1 MNYKFSYHLFF
12 NSQIPLTSCL
22 KYLAI
27 LFICSFLNVN
37 FIAAQQ
43 SKGKKIDSNGSVAIQ
58 KNNKD
63 STIRIS
69 IPLFSDSSTTSNH
82 YSTLNNDS
90 IIKANFS
97 YLPRKK
103 SAIKSIVKYV
113 AKDSI
118 VFIDSVRTFDLY
130 SEAKVLYEDLNNSS
144 ERITIDLN
152 RNTISSLGKMDSL
165 GTIIGAP
172 DFKQGENSYKA
183 VKITYNFVT
192 KKGYLKE
199 FKTKEG
205 DGYVKGTNVKRDPEN
220 NFYIDGAYYTTC
232 DAEHPHFYIGS
243 KKIKVVP
250 GKKLITGPANFVI
263 EGIQTPLFLPFG
275 IFPLKQGQQ
284 SGVIIPQYGI
294 DAQRGPNIRQGGYYL
309 GLGEKMDL
317 TLLGDIYTNL
327 SWTLN
332 VKSNYSNRYRYN
344 GAVNILFGNNKFGN
358 PDDASYYEQGT
369 YSIGWNHAMDG
380 RARPFTTFSASVNF
394 VSSNYYAQNA
404 LRSATQFNST
414 SQSSISFSRGFKNGK
429 YNLSSSANVTQNL
442 QTRTLSATLPSVN
455 FTVAA
460 FNPFKPKSKPQSEYW
475 YEKIN
480 MSYSAAFSNSFTA
493 IDSVLFKQRNDV
505 NWGKYIDTT
514 FKYGITHAIP
524 INTSF
529 KLFKFY
535 VLSVSANY
543 NETWAPTTVR
553 KEFINNTVQTKT
565 VSEFGRWFSF
575 NTGASLST
583 KWYGMLTFKKG
594 KVAAIRHVADPNLG
608 FSYTPDFS
616 DKMWGY
622 YRDVQA
628 DSTGK
633 MMKYSIFEQSYGGSP
648 GQGKQGNITF
658 GLNNNLEMKIRT
670 GKDTAMKETKIKLL
684 ESLSFGGAYN
694 IFADSLNLSNI
705 SISGRTTLFKTL
717 AINAYATLDPY
728 QNIIV
733 TQNNYSRIQRVNQY
747 YFNNDGTFG
756 KITNANLNFG
766 YGFSQATFEGKKKK
780 KEDRKKESE
789 KWGYMAYDLP
799 WSLNLNYAIS
809 YQANDYKDLTKSA
822 YIQTLGFSGNV
833 TLTKSWSLGYS
844 SGYDFV
850 NKKIAS
856 LFLDLKRD
864 LHCWVF
870 TFSWSPIAPGGF
882 SFFNFQINPKSD
894 VMKELKLPKRK
905 DYFDNRNY

>member
-1 MNYKFSYHLFF
+1 MFLY
-12 NSQIPLTSCL
+12 SQNTLSRWIKCI
-22 KYLAI
+22 AI

-37 FIAAQQ
+37 FIVAQQ
-43 SKGKKIDSNGSVAIQ
+43 SKGKKIDSNGSVAIE
-58 KNNKD
+58 KNIND
-63 STIRIS
+63 TIIRIS
-69 IPLFSDSSTTSNH
+69 VPLFSDSTSTNSKNN
-82 YSTLNNDS
+82 SLNNDS
-90 IIKANFS
+90 LTKANIS
-97 YLPRKK
+97 YLPRNK
-103 SAIKSIVKYV
+103 SAIKSIVKYM

-152 RNTISSLGKMDSL
+152 RNTIASLGKMDSL
-165 GTIIGAP
+165 GAIIGAP

-275 IFPLKQGQQ
+275 IFPLKPGQQ
-284 SGVIIPQYGI
+284 SGIIIPQYGI
-294 DAQRGPNIRQGGYYL
+294 DAQRGPNIRQVGYYV

-317 TLLGDIYTNL
+317 TFLGDIFTNL

-332 VKSNYSNRYRYN
+332 VKSNYSNKYRYN

-394 VSSNYYAQNA
+394 VSSNYFAQNA

-414 SQSSISFSRGFKNGK
+414 SQSSISFSKGFKNGK
-429 YNLSSSANVTQNL
+429 YNLSSTANVTQNL
-442 QTRTLSATLPSVN
+442 QTRTLSAILPSLN

-460 FNPFKPKSKPQSEYW
+460 FNPFRPRNKPQSEYW

-480 MSYSAAFSNSFTA
+480 MSYNAAFMNSFTA
-493 IDSVLFKQRNDV
+493 VDTVLFKQRNEV
-505 NWGKYIDTT
+505 SWGKYVDTT
-514 FKYGITHAIP
+514 FKYGITHSIP

-529 KLFKFY
+529 KLFKYY
-535 VLSVSANY
+535 VLSVNANY

-553 KEFINNTVQTKT
+553 KELVNNEIQTKI

-575 NTGASLST
+575 NTGTSLST
-583 KWYGMLTFKKG
+583 KWYGMLAFKKG
-594 KVAAIRHVADPNLG
+594 KIAAIRHVADPNLG
-608 FSYTPDFS
+608 FSFTPDFS
-616 DKMWGY
+616 DNMWGF
-622 YRDVQA
+622 YRNVKA
-628 DSTGK
+628 DSSGK
-633 MMKYSIFEQSYGGSP
+633 ILKYSIFESSYGGTP
-648 GQGKQGNITF
+648 GQGRVGNITF
-658 GLNNNLEMKIRT
+658 GLNNNLEIKLRT
-670 GKDTAMKETKIKLL
+670 GKDTAMKETKIKIL

-705 SISGRTTLFKTL
+705 LINARTTLFKTL

-733 TQNNYSRIQRVNQY
+733 TQNNIRRIQRVNQY
-747 YFNNDGTFG
+747 YFDNDGTFG
-756 KITNANLNFG
+756 KITNANLIFG
-766 YGFSQATFEGKKKK
+766 YGFTQATFEGTKKK
-780 KEDRKKESE
+780 KEDRKKESD
-789 KWGYMAYDLP
+789 KWGYMSYDLP

-809 YQANDYKDLTKSA
+809 YQANSFRDLTKTD
-822 YIQTLGFSGNV
+822 YIQTLGFTGNV
-833 TLTKSWSLGYS
+833 TLTKGWSIGYS

-850 NKKIAS
+850 NNKIAS

-882 SFFNFQINPKSD
+882 SFFSFQINPKSG
-894 VMKELKLPKRK
+894 VLQELKYPKRK
-905 DYFDNRNY
+905 DYLDNRNF

>member
-1 MNYKFSYHLFF
+1 MNNQLSYHLFF
-12 NSQIPLTSCL
+12 YSLPISKRYLNCFAIVFISC
-22 KYLAI
+22 
-27 LFICSFLNVN
+27 FLNVN
-37 FIAAQQ
+37 FIVAQQ
-43 SKGKKIDSNGSVAIQ
+43 SKDKKIDSSSTVAI
-58 KNNKD
+58 KKSKSD
-63 STIRIS
+63 STIRLSNEI
-69 IPLFSDSSTTSNH
+69 FSDTSSIDNKNSN
-82 YSTLNNDS
+82 LNNDS
-90 IIKANFS
+90 LIKANPN
-97 YLPRKK
+97 YLPRNK
-103 SAIKSIVKYV
+103 SAIKSIVKYT

-130 SEAKVLYEDLNNSS
+130 SQAKVLYEDLNNSS

-165 GTIIGAP
+165 GAIIGAP

-205 DGYVKGTNVKRDPEN
+205 EGFVKGMNVKRDPEN

-243 KKIKVVP
+243 RKIKVVP

-275 IFPLKQGQQ
+275 IFPLKRGQQ
-284 SGVIIPQYGI
+284 SGIIIPQYGI

-332 VKSNYSNRYRYN
+332 VKSNYSNRYKYN
-344 GAVNILFGNNKFGN
+344 GAVNILFGKNKFGN

-369 YSIGWNHAMDG
+369 YSIGWNHSMDG

-404 LRSATQFNST
+404 LRSATQFNSN

-429 YNLSSSANVTQNL
+429 YNLSSSANVSQNL

-460 FNPFKPKSKPQSEYW
+460 FNPFKPRNKPQSEYW

-493 IDSVLFKQRNDV
+493 VDTVLFKQRNEV

-514 FKYGITHAIP
+514 FRYGISHAIP
-524 INTSF
+524 VNTSF

-535 VLSVSANY
+535 ILSVNANY
-543 NETWAPTTVR
+543 NETWAPTTLR
-553 KEFINNTVQTKT
+553 KEFVNNAVQTKL

-575 NTGASLST
+575 NTSASLST

-594 KVAAIRHVADPNLG
+594 KLAAIRHVADPNLG
-608 FSYTPDFS
+608 FSFTPDFS

-648 GQGKQGNITF
+648 GQGRQGNITF
-658 GLNNNLEMKIRT
+658 GLQNNLELKLRT

-684 ESLSFGGAYN
+684 ESLYFGGAYN

-705 SISGRTTLFKTL
+705 SMSARTTLFKTL

-733 TQNNYSRIQRVNQY
+733 TKNNFSRIQRVNQY

-756 KITNANLNFG
+756 KITNANFNIG
-766 YGFSQATFEGKKKK
+766 YGFSQATFEGKKKRK
-780 KEDRKKESE
+780 DIRKKESE

-799 WSLNLNYAIS
+799 WSLNLS
-809 YQANDYKDLTKSA
+809 YNFRYEANSYRDVNKTD
-822 YIQTLGFSGNV
+822 YIQTLEFGGNV
-833 TLTKSWSLGYS
+833 TLTKGWSLGYT

-850 NKKIAS
+850 NKKIAR
-856 LFLDLKRD
+856 LFIDLKRD

-870 TFSWSPIAPGGF
+870 TFSWSPIAPDGF
-882 SFFNFQINPKSD
+882 SFFNFQINPKSG
-894 VMKELKLPKRK
+894 VLQELKYPKNKYYR
-905 DYFDNRNY
+905 DIRNY

>member
-1 MNYKFSYHLFF
+1 MFF
-12 NSQIPLTSCL
+12 NSQPIICRYL
-22 KYLAI
+22 KSIAI
-27 LFICSFLNVN
+27 FFICCLLNVK
-37 FIAAQQ
+37 IIIAQQ
-43 SKGKKIDSNGSVAIQ
+43 SKDKKIDSNGISVIKKLTTDTTIRLSNYLFTDTSSINN
-58 KNNKD
+58 KNNNLNKD
-63 STIRIS
+63 S
-69 IPLFSDSSTTSNH
+69 
-82 YSTLNNDS
+82 LNKVNL
-90 IIKANFS
+90 N
-97 YLPRKK
+97 YLPRTK
-103 SAIKSIVKYV
+103 SAIKSIVKYT

-130 SEAKVLYEDLNNSS
+130 GDSKVLYEDLNNSS

-152 RNTISSLGKMDSL
+152 RNTITSLGKMDSL
-165 GTIIGAP
+165 GAIIGAP

-183 VKITYNFVT
+183 IKITYNFVT

-205 DGYVKGTNVKRDPEN
+205 EGYVKGANVKRDPEN

-232 DAEHPHFYIGS
+232 DADHPHFYIGS
-243 KKIKVVP
+243 RKIKVVP

-263 EGIQTPLFLPFG
+263 EGIQTPLILPFG
-275 IFPLKQGQQ
+275 IFPLKPGQQ

-294 DAQRGPNIRQGGYYL
+294 DAQRGPNLRQGGYYF
-309 GLGEKMDL
+309 GLGEKIDL
-317 TLLGDIYTNL
+317 TLLGEIYTNL

-332 VKSNYSNRYRYN
+332 AKSNYSNRYRFN
-344 GAVNILFGNNKFGN
+344 GGVNILFGNNKFGN
-358 PDDASYYEQGT
+358 PDDASYNEQET
-369 YSIGWNHAMDG
+369 YSIGWNHSMDG
-380 RARPFTTFSASVNF
+380 KARPFTTFSASVNF
-394 VSSNYYAQNA
+394 VSSNYFTQNA

-429 YNLSSSANVTQNL
+429 YNLSSSANVSQNL
-442 QTRTLSATLPSVN
+442 QTRTISATLPSLN

-460 FNPFKPKSKPQSEYW
+460 FNPLKSKSKPQPEYW
-475 YEKIN
+475 FEKIN
-480 MSYSAAFSNSFTA
+480 MSYSAAFNNTFTA
-493 IDSVLFKQRNDV
+493 VDTVLFKQRNEI

-514 FKYGITHAIP
+514 FRYGITHSVP
-524 INTSF
+524 VNTSF

-535 VLSVSANY
+535 VLSVNASY

-553 KEFINNTVQTKT
+553 KEFKNNEVQTNL

-575 NTGASLST
+575 NSGASLST
-583 KWYGMLTFKKG
+583 KWYGMLAFKKG
-594 KVAAIRHVADPNLG
+594 KIAAIRHVADPNLG
-608 FSYTPDFS
+608 FNFTPDFS

-622 YRDVQA
+622 YQEVQS

-633 MMKYSIFEQSYGGSP
+633 MLKYSIFERSFGGSP
-648 GQGKQGNITF
+648 GQGRIGNITF
-658 GLNNNLEMKIRT
+658 GLNNNLELKLRT
-670 GKDTAMKETKIKLL
+670 GKDTAVKENKVKLL
-684 ESLSFGGAYN
+684 ESLSFSGAYN
-694 IFADSLNLSNI
+694 IFADSMNLSTI
-705 SISGRTTLFKTL
+705 SINARTTIFKTL
-717 AINAYATLDPY
+717 AVNAYATLDPY

-733 TQNNYSRIQRVNQY
+733 TQNNFTRIQRVNQY

-766 YGFSQATFEGKKKK
+766 YGFSQATFEGKNKR
-780 KEDRKKESE
+780 KETRKKESE

-809 YQANDYKDLTKSA
+809 YQANSFNNLNKSD
-822 YIQTLGFSGNV
+822 YIQTLGFGGSV
-833 TLTKSWSLGYS
+833 TLTKSWSLSYS

-856 LFLDLKRD
+856 LFIDLKRD

-882 SFFNFQINPKSD
+882 SFFNFQINPKSG
-894 VMKELKLPKRK
+894 VLQELKYPKRK
-905 DYFDNRNY
+905 DYFDNRTY